1 MSYYWLNRKELMQK
15 SKDRYHYGGGKEKAA
30 EYYVKNRGLLKEDSN
45 NKYRNF
51 SEKDKKT
58 KIEHQRNR

>member
-1 MSYYWLNRKELMQK
+1 MQK

-51 SEKDKKT
+51 SEEKTKT
-58 KIEHQRNR
+58 KIQHQRNR

>member
-15 SKDRYHYGGGKEKAA
+15 SKDRYHYGDGKEKAA

-51 SEKDKKT
+51 SEEEKKN
-58 KIEHQRNR
+58 KNRTSKK